1 MKNISIHSLIGLTV
15 LCMSSCT
22 DDYTDWATPQA
33 NEQEAAITLP
43 DFSAS
48 KVDDI
53 NLSNPGSSIKLFTL
67 SNATL
72 PEGYTLGNVRVELS
86 TEKGKA
92 GELES
97 NTDGMIDSLT
107 IQKLVVETYG
117 KRPIARPFIAQ
128 VYANAIK
135 DGQALLV
142 NAGSFDVNFTPA
154 APFIDTGYYLVGD
167 MFTIKNDKDET
178 SVNGWSADGMV
189 GFSHSGTDVYKIP
202 NFPSYSPQPL
212 IINAGK
218 LFRRP
223 IPRENSGELVY
234 WEP

>member
-107 IQKLVVETYG
+107 IQKLVVET
-117 KRPIARPFIAQ
+117 R
-128 VYANAIK
+128 
-135 DGQALLV
+135 
-142 NAGSFDVNFTPA
+142 
-154 APFIDTGYYLVGD
+154 
-167 MFTIKNDKDET
+167 ET
-178 SVNGWSADGMV
+178 SYSA
-189 GFSHSGTDVYKIP
+189 SLHC
-202 NFPSYSPQPL
+202 PSICQCHKRRTSL
-212 IINAGK
+212 IGK
-218 LFRRP
+218 CR
-223 IPRENSGELVY
+223 LV
-234 WEP
+234 

>member
-107 IQKLVVETYG
+107 IQKL
-117 KRPIARPFIAQ
+117 
-128 VYANAIK
+128 
-135 DGQALLV
+135 
-142 NAGSFDVNFTPA
+142 GSGN
-154 APFIDTGYYLVGD
+154 LR
-167 MFTIKNDKDET
+167 ET
-178 SVNGWSADGMV
+178 SYSA
-189 GFSHSGTDVYKIP
+189 SLHC
-202 NFPSYSPQPL
+202 PSICQCHKRRTSL
-212 IINAGK
+212 IGK
-218 LFRRP
+218 CRF
-223 IPRENSGELVY
+223 V
-234 WEP
+234 

>member
-1 MKNISIHSLIGLTV
+1 M
-15 LCMSSCT
+15 
-22 DDYTDWATPQA
+22 
-33 NEQEAAITLP
+33 
-43 DFSAS
+43 
-48 KVDDI
+48 
-53 NLSNPGSSIKLFTL
+53 
-67 SNATL
+67 
-72 PEGYTLGNVRVELS
+72 
-86 TEKGKA
+86 
-92 GELES
+92 
-97 NTDGMIDSLT
+97 
-107 IQKLVVETYG
+107 
-117 KRPIARPFIAQ
+117 
-128 VYANAIK
+128 
-135 DGQALLV
+135 V

-189 GFSHSGTDVYKIP
+189 GFSHSGTEFMKIP